1 MLETSKDLLNLII
14 AFCLLW
20 FTIFLCWMIYY
31 VALIF
36 KRIHEVME
44 KLTATLDAVSGF
56 FTSAKDKLTSVGST
70 IATAMEVGK
79 RVADFVEEKRANHE
93 AKQEK
98 KSARQKK

>member
-1 MLETSKDLLNLII
+1 MLETSKDLLNLVI

-44 KLTATLDAVSGF
+44 KVTTTLDAVSGF
-56 FTSAKDKLTSVGST
+56 FTHAKDKLTNLGST
-70 IATAMEVGK
+70 ISTAVEVGK
-79 RVADFVEEKRANHE
+79 RVADFVEEKRENKK
-93 AKQEK
+93 AKNQQSK
-98 KSARQKK
+98 KA

>member
-44 KLTATLDAVSGF
+44 KFTSTLDTVSDF
-56 FTSAKDKLTSVGST
+56 FTSAKNKLSNFGST
-70 IATAMEVGK
+70 INTAIEVGK
-79 RVADFVEEKRANHE
+79 RVAEYVEDK
-93 AKQEK
+93 KEK
-98 KSARQKK
+98 KTTAKNKKK

>member
-1 MLETSKDLLNLII
+1 MLETSKDLLNLVI

-44 KLTATLDAVSGF
+44 KVTTTLAAVSDF
-56 FTSAKDKLTSVGST
+56 FTHAKDKLTNFGST
-70 IATAMEVGK
+70 IATAVEVGK
-79 RVADFVEEKRANHE
+79 RVADFVEEKRENKK
-93 AKQEK
+93 AKNQQSK
-98 KSARQKK
+98 KA